1 MRAAALLLLLMGTT
15 VLAGC
20 SESDVAGPQGREAG
34 IAAGGSSAASKLG
47 VITRNLY
54 VGTNVDAVISAL
66 LTPGPGDD
74 LDALVTAI
82 GTIQR
87 TDFPARA
94 AAIADEIAK
103 ARPHAVGLQ
112 EVSQIDLTL
121 PPLGV
126 DIHQDFLSILLAELE
141 ERELGYDVAAKVKN
155 IEAAPFPG
163 VSLVDF
169 DVLLMDTSRVDVGAT
184 TAQNF
189 TANLGTVAPGV
200 ILKRGWVTATVT
212 IEGTEL
218 VLASTHL
225 ESGNLPGFAELRAA
239 QAQELVGSLD
249 PATPAV
255 LIGDLNDAPGS
266 PMYQVLVGAGF
277 IDAWGALRP
286 GVVGNT
292 CCHLDDLSNKLP
304 DLSQRID
311 YIFARGLER
320 SHAGLIGKV
329 ERLGEVPADRLAGPL
344 GKIWPSDHAGLFLS
358 LLLSADGEDVSVPV
372 TAHRPQPPATS
383 LHPET

>member
-20 SESDVAGPQGREAG
+20 SESDVAGPQDREAG
-34 IAAGGSSAASKLG
+34 ITAGGSSAASKLG

-66 LTPGPGDD
+66 RTEDPADD
-74 LDALVTAI
+74 LPALVTAI
-82 GTIQR
+82 ETIQR

-103 ARPHAVGLQ
+103 AGPHAVGLQ

-126 DIHQDFLSILLAELE
+126 DIHQDFLSTLLSELSARGLE
-141 ERELGYDVAAKVKN
+141 YEVAAQVKN

-163 VSLVDF
+163 LSLVDF
-169 DVLLMDTSRVDVGAT
+169 DVLLVRHGVEVGAT
-184 TAQNF
+184 TAHNF

-225 ESGNLPGFAELRAA
+225 ESGSVPGFAELRAA

-249 PATPAV
+249 AATPAV

-277 IDAWGALRP
+277 IDVWRALRP

-329 ERLGEVPADRLAGPL
+329 ERLGEVPADRLAGPI
-344 GKIWPSDHAGLFLS
+344 GKIWPSDHAGLLAELRLFR
-358 LLLSADGEDVSVPV
+358 LLAGV
-372 TAHRPQPPATS
+372 
-383 LHPET
+383 

>member
-1 MRAAALLLLLMGTT
+1 MRAVALLLLLTSTG
-15 VLAGC
+15 LAAGC
-20 SESDVAGPQGREAG
+20 SESAVLEPRDQDAG
-34 IAAGGSSAASKLG
+34 IAADGSSAASKLG

-54 VGTNVDAVISAL
+54 VGTDVDAVISAL
-66 LTPGPGDD
+66 RTPDPADD
-74 LDALVTAI
+74 LPALVGAI
-82 GTIQR
+82 ETLQR

-126 DIHQDFLSILLAELE
+126 DIHQNFLATLLPELW
-141 ERELGYDVAAKVKN
+141 ERGLEYDVAAQVRN

-169 DVLLMDTSRVDVGAT
+169 DVLLVKHGLDVRAT
-184 TAQNF
+184 TEQNF
-189 TANLGTVAPGV
+189 AANLGEVAPGV
-200 ILKRGWVTATVT
+200 ILKRGWVTATVA
-212 IEGTEL
+212 IDGTEV

-225 ESGNLPGFAELRAA
+225 ESGNFPGFAELRAA
-239 QAQELVGSLD
+239 QAQQLVGSLD

-255 LIGDLNDAPGS
+255 LLGDLNDAPGS
-266 PMYQVLVGAGF
+266 PMYQVLAGAGF
-277 IDAWGALRP
+277 IDVWRALRP

-292 CCHLDDLSNKLP
+292 CCHLDDLSNQLP
-304 DLSQRID
+304 DLEQRID

-320 SHAGLIGKV
+320 PHAGLIGKV
-329 ERLGEVPADRLAGPL
+329 DRLGEVPADRIPFAESE
-344 GKIWPSDHAGLFLS
+344 IWPSDHAGLF
-358 LLLSADGEDVSVPV
+358 AE
-372 TAHRPQPPATS
+372 
-383 LHPET
+383 LHLPTLMAGMR

>member
-1 MRAAALLLLLMGTT
+1 MRAVPLLLLLTGV
-15 VLAGC
+15 VLAAGC
-20 SESDVAGPQGREAG
+20 SESAMLAPPDQDAGMAAGPAH
-34 IAAGGSSAASKLG
+34 SSAAAELG

-66 LTPGPGDD
+66 RTEDPDDD
-74 LDALVTAI
+74 LGALVEAI
-82 GTIQR
+82 GTLQR

-94 AAIADEIAK
+94 AAIADEIAR

-126 DIHQDFLSILLAELE
+126 DIHQDFLPILLAALKERGVE
-141 ERELGYDVAAKVKN
+141 EYDVAAQVKN

-169 DVLLMDTSRVDVGAT
+169 DVLLVDTSRVDLIAT
-184 TAQNF
+184 TEQNF
-189 TANLGTVAPGV
+189 AANLGEVAAGV
-200 ILKRGWVTATVT
+200 VLKRGWVTARVT
-212 IEGTEL
+212 IDGTE
-218 VLASTHL
+218 VILASTHL
-225 ESGNLPGFAELRAA
+225 ESGNLPDFSGLRAL

-255 LIGDLNDAPGS
+255 LMGDLNDAPGS

-277 IDAWGALRP
+277 IDVWRALRS

-292 CCHLDDLSNKLP
+292 CCHLDDLSNQLP
-304 DLSQRID
+304 DLEQRID

-320 SHAGLIGKV
+320 PHAGLQGQVKL
-329 ERLGEVPADRLAGPL
+329 LGEVPADRLTGPVS
-344 GKIWPSDHAGLFLS
+344 KIWPSDHAGLVAELGLPR
-358 LLLSADGEDVSVPV
+358 LLAGL
-372 TAHRPQPPATS
+372 
-383 LHPET
+383 